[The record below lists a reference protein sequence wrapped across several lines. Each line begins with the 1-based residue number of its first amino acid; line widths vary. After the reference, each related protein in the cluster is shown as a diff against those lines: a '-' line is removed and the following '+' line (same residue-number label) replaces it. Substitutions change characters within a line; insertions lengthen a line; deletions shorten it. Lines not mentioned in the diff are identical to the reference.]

1 MDNSKFVLLNAWRL
15 LCCLLLLAAIITE
28 TKRYIKNE
36 GKVSSVAHRIFHEA
50 EEDRYPA
57 FSICLEMLDTYSFN
71 LKYRSVDSN
80 LDKIK
85 DEMPI
90 SDDSFLISTTSI
102 LENGQVQYD
111 WMRSGNQWNQSERGS
126 EAKEPKVL
134 SKNLQFYENPNLPRR
149 YCLTRNNSREENE
162 KSIKNY
168 DIIRINK
175 SLLTPHRVSLLMYVH
190 HPGQL
195 MRSYHKHD
203 YLVVLS
209 PTSTVPSFVSFQLVF
224 VSVSR
229 LRENAKI
236 RCIDDNGRE
245 DFIRR
250 KYITGTFIIVNNCTC
265 ISIIEQFKK

>member
-1 MDNSKFVLLNAWRL
+1 MNNSKLVGLNAWRL

-28 TKRYIKNE
+28 TKRYMKNE
-36 GKVSSVAHRIFHEA
+36 GKVSSVAHRIFHQA

-57 FSICLEMLDTYSFN
+57 FSICLEMLDTYSYN
-71 LKYRSVDSN
+71 LKNRPTYSN
-80 LDKIK
+80 PDQIE

-102 LENGQVQYD
+102 LENGHVQYN
-111 WMRSGNQWNQSERGS
+111 WMRSGNQWNQSEQGN
-126 EAKEPKVL
+126 EATEPKIFP
-134 SKNLQFYENPNLPRR
+134 KNLQFYENPNLPRR
-149 YCLTRNNSREENE
+149 YCLTRNNSREEKE

-175 SLLTPHRVSLLMYVH
+175 TLLMPQRVNLLMYVH

-209 PTSTVPSFVSFQLVF
+209 PTSNVPSFVSFQLVF

-229 LRENAKI
+229 LRESAKI
-236 RCIDDNGRE
+236 RCNDDNGRE
-245 DFIRR
+245 DVVRR
-250 KYITGTFIIVNNCTC
+250 KYITGTFIIVND
-265 ISIIEQFKK
+265 

>member
-1 MDNSKFVLLNAWRL
+1 
-15 LCCLLLLAAIITE
+15 
-28 TKRYIKNE
+28 
-36 GKVSSVAHRIFHEA
+36 
-50 EEDRYPA
+50 
-57 FSICLEMLDTYSFN
+57 
-71 LKYRSVDSN
+71 
-80 LDKIK
+80 
-85 DEMPI
+85 
-90 SDDSFLISTTSI
+90 
-102 LENGQVQYD
+102 
-111 WMRSGNQWNQSERGS
+111 MRSGNQWNQSEQGN
-126 EAKEPKVL
+126 EATEPKIFP
-134 SKNLQFYENPNLPRR
+134 KNLQFYENPNLPRR
-149 YCLTRNNSREENE
+149 YCLTRNNSREEKE

-175 SLLTPHRVSLLMYVH
+175 TLLMSHRVNLMTYVH

-209 PTSTVPSFVSFQLVF
+209 PNSTVPSFVSFQLVF

-250 KYITGTFIIVNNCTC
+250 KYITGTFFIVNN
-265 ISIIEQFKK
+265 